1 MKPQKCGH
9 ERVLEKTTR
18 NPPILKERRLV
29 DVTVGSG
36 QTNIMTDVSQRPM
49 GVLHSPDHGQ
59 DAPIE
64 DKKV

>member
-1 MKPQKCGH
+1 MKGFWRRPPGIPPSC
-9 ERVLEKTTR
+9 R
-18 NPPILKERRLV
+18 NAPAVRLV